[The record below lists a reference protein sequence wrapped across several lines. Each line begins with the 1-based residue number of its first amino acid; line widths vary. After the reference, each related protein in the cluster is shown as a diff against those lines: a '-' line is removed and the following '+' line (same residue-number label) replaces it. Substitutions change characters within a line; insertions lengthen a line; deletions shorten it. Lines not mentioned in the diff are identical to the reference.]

1 MKKLFLLTLI
11 VVCIFAIA
19 SYALALD
26 TVTSIE
32 RIEKGKLVV
41 IDDGIG
47 CEQSEMTKNKH
58 HFGVR
63 NIIENI
69 NLAGGKVEFYTKPN
83 EGMNIVLKVP
93 CARDSEKGSTK

>member
-1 MKKLFLLTLI
+1 MIQEILCNIENHSFATSVSILI
-11 VVCIFAIA
+11 
-19 SYALALD
+19 SNEQL
-26 TVTSIE
+26 E
-32 RIEKGKLVV
+32 EKEMLKLVV

-63 NIIENI
+63 NIIENM

-93 CARDSEKGSTK
+93 CSSASKEDS